1 MRIKPE
7 THRIFARAEDIDI
20 AHAIDAREFIAN
32 LKQRVIAGEKRI
44 ERPIRRDQMHD
55 HCDVRRLLFR
65 CHADALHFG
74 REHRDRDGD
83 TILHQHLSGIEIGA
97 ELESDAQCQVTVA
110 SALRRHVEHVL
121 DAIDLLLDWR
131 RHRFRYNFCVCA
143 GIIGR
148 HLNSGWRDIGI
159 LRDRKGRKRDD
170 ANERDDDA
178 DHAGKDR
185 PVDKKVREVHSDRR
199 CA

>member
-1 MRIKPE
+1 M
-7 THRIFARAEDIDI
+7 
-20 AHAIDAREFIAN
+20 
-32 LKQRVIAGEKRI
+32 
-44 ERPIRRDQMHD
+44 
-55 HCDVRRLLFR
+55 
-65 CHADALHFG
+65 
-74 REHRDRDGD
+74 
-83 TILHQHLSGIEIGA
+83 HQHLSGIEIGA